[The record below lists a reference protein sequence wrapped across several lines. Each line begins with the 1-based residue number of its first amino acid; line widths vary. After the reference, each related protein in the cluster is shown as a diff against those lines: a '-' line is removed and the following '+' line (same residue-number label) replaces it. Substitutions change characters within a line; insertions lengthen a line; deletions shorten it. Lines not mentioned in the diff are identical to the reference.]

1 MRGGDF
7 LDKAEAIKSLYSQR
21 ERFILIGLTG
31 RTGSG
36 CTTVSDILAK
46 KSMEEL
52 DLRSYKTRDYKSADE
67 RKYSVIYRYM
77 KEGDK
82 WKSFTVIEA
91 SSVIFS
97 FVLEGTYGM
106 LFDFIDTIAQKG
118 EIKDKEL
125 LKVKIV
131 KALNKDYDDMG
142 SFITRIYKYEL
153 SNNLFDEV
161 MHNIN
166 EELEK
171 DEISR
176 KKDGKCY
183 AYCFGRKGNPKMILF
198 QGAIGN
204 AYISLYAPRMPY
216 KDEIELTTGV
226 SVKEVSRQV
235 YEKHK
240 DDK

>member
-1 MRGGDF
+1 MIYQRSIDTNEGGDF

-142 SFITRIYKYEL
+142 SFITRIYKR
-153 SNNLFDEV
+153 V
-161 MHNIN
+161 
-166 EELEK
+166 
-171 DEISR
+171 
-176 KKDGKCY
+176 
-183 AYCFGRKGNPKMILF
+183 
-198 QGAIGN
+198 
-204 AYISLYAPRMPY
+204 
-216 KDEIELTTGV
+216 
-226 SVKEVSRQV
+226 
-235 YEKHK
+235 
-240 DDK
+240 